1 MKHFMKTIYLI
12 LFLSFVIFSVTSGLA
27 KEKEEIYSKK
37 YISNYLSGIISL
49 DLNETENGFKFL
61 NKIDSLKEKH
71 NNFNIRFIN
80 SLILLEKFDEAFVFS
95 KSISSKNKIFFE
107 ADLLLGLDSYTKKD
121 YEIAE
126 KYFKRL
132 NKTSDSSMI
141 FDDLFGNILMSWLE
155 ASKGNKE
162 ESLKFVNRVPNKF
175 YSLKLIQNSFL
186 QCYFDSLDTPNLY
199 TQVIDENELDF
210 SRYNFFLLNYFISK
224 NKNEEIVKLVKKMKS
239 LKNKNLLLKESIN
252 FVNSGKEKK
261 ITDLFNCKNPKD
273 SIAEIFYII
282 ANLYST
288 EKNFQKSNFYLNISL
303 FLNNKFTPN
312 KALRAEN
319 FFYLGDEKLS
329 KELYESLKKIGPAY
343 SWFATKSIGAIL
355 LNSKNKKKYAVSY
368 VEKEFKRLPDHNF
381 EHYYELGNFYKDNNF
396 YKQAIEFYSKALE
409 NINAKHTLVPKILD
423 KRGTCFERLNMW
435 KEAEDDLKKSLQ
447 ILPDQ
452 AYVLN
457 YLAYSWIEKKINI
470 REALK
475 MLAKAD
481 NLKKND
487 PYIKDSLGW
496 AHYANKNY
504 VEAEKFLRLAV
515 ILLPLD
521 PTINDHYGDTLWMLQ
536 KPIQARYFWSFVL
549 NLDNTEKELKEII
562 AKKITFGVPKK
573 L

>member
-1 MKHFMKTIYLI
+1 MKTIYLI

-61 NKIDSLKEKH
+61 NKIDPLKEKH
-71 NNFNIRFIN
+71 SNFNIRFIN

-199 TQVIDENELDF
+199 TQVIGENELDF

-343 SWFATKSIGAIL
+343 SWFATKSIGVIL

-409 NINAKHTLVPKILD
+409 NINPKHTLVPKILD
-423 KRGTCFERLNMW
+423 KRGTCFERLSMW

-504 VEAEKFLRLAV
+504 AEAEKFLRLAV

-536 KPIQARYFWSFVL
+536 KPIQARYFWNFVL

>member
-1 MKHFMKTIYLI
+1 MKTIYLI

-61 NKIDSLKEKH
+61 NKIDPLKEKH
-71 NNFNIRFIN
+71 SNFNIRFIN

-409 NINAKHTLVPKILD
+409 NINPKHTLVPKILD
-423 KRGTCFERLNMW
+423 KRGTCFERLSMW

-504 VEAEKFLRLAV
+504 AEAEKFLRLAV

-536 KPIQARYFWSFVL
+536 KPIQARYFWDFVL

>member
-1 MKHFMKTIYLI
+1 MKTIYLI

-61 NKIDSLKEKH
+61 NKIDPLKEKH
-71 NNFNIRFIN
+71 SNFNIRFIN

-210 SRYNFFLLNYFISK
+210 SRYNFFLLNYFIYK

-355 LNSKNKKKYAVSY
+355 LNSKSKKKYAVSY
-368 VEKEFKRLPDHNF
+368 VEKEFKDLPDHNF

-409 NINAKHTLVPKILD
+409 NINPKHTLVPKILD
-423 KRGTCFERLNMW
+423 KRGTCFERLSMW

-504 VEAEKFLRLAV
+504 AEAEKFLRLAV

-536 KPIQARYFWSFVL
+536 KPIQARYFWDFVL

>member
-1 MKHFMKTIYLI
+1 MKTIYLI

-61 NKIDSLKEKH
+61 NKIDPLKEKH
-71 NNFNIRFIN
+71 SNFNIRFIN

-409 NINAKHTLVPKILD
+409 NINPKHTLVPKILD
-423 KRGTCFERLNMW
+423 KRGTCFERLSMW

-470 REALK
+470 RKALK
-475 MLAKAD
+475 MLVKAD

-504 VEAEKFLRLAV
+504 AEAEKFLRLAV

-536 KPIQARYFWSFVL
+536 KPIQARYFWDFVL

-562 AKKITFGVPKK
+562 AKKIIFGVPKK